1 MGLPMPH
8 SPIAERCD
16 ALVAFFNRAPLKTAF
31 GMTISYNPQHDAVFE
46 MPYNQCFD
54 HTMGGIF
61 GGVIASMLDNAGWF
75 TAAAQ
80 TDYWV
85 STANLNIQI
94 LEPAAKTLIRSIGHL
109 VRSGKSLIVVSIE
122 ARSEAGNLIA
132 IGTGTFSVSSIK
144 RDSIS

>member
-1 MGLPMPH
+1 M
-8 SPIAERCD
+8 SYAPIVNRCND
-16 ALVAFFNRAPLKTAF
+16 LVSFFNRAPLKTAF
-31 GMTISYNPQHDAVFE
+31 GMTISYNERHEAVFE
-46 MPYNQCFD
+46 MPYNPHFD

-109 VRSGKSLIVVSIE
+109 VRSGKSLIVVNVE
-122 ARSEAGNLIA
+122 AHSEAGSLIA
-132 IGTGTFSVSSIK
+132 MGTGTFSVSSIE
-144 RDSIS
+144 RASIG